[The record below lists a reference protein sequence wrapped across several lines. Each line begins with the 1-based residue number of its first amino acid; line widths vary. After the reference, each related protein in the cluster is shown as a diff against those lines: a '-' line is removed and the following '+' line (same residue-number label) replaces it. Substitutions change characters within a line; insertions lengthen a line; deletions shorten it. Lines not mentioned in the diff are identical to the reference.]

1 MLKRFMSYYKPVKKI
16 FITDM
21 ICAFIVAV
29 CDLFYPMITRNI
41 INIYVPDQEFQ
52 LMITWLI
59 VLGIIYIFKVG
70 LNYYITYY
78 GCNYAGKHEKGY
90 I

>member
-1 MLKRFMSYYKPVKKI
+1 MLKKFISYYKPVKKI

-21 ICAFIVAV
+21 ICAFIMAI

-41 INIYVPDQEFQ
+41 INIYVPNQQLQ

-59 VLGIIYIFKVG
+59 ILGIIYLLKVG

-78 GCNYAGKHEKGY
+78 GHIWVSLCRL

>member
-1 MLKRFMSYYKPVKKI
+1 MLKRFISYYKPVKKI

-21 ICAFIVAV
+21 ICALIVAV

-41 INIYVPDQEFQ
+41 INIYVPNQELK

-59 VLGIIYIFKVG
+59 ILGFIYILKV
-70 LNYYITYY
+70 
-78 GCNYAGKHEKGY
+78 
-90 I
+90 

>member
-1 MLKRFMSYYKPVKKI
+1 MLKRFIAYYKPVKII

-21 ICAFIVAV
+21 ICAFAVAV

-41 INIYVPDQEFQ
+41 INIYVPNQEFQ
-52 LMITWLI
+52 LMIKWLV
-59 VLGIIYIFKVG
+59 VLGFIYILKFG

-78 GCNYAGKHEKGY
+78 GHIMG
-90 I
+90 